1 MIVALSLVSVLI
13 LGLAPVAVRFMYE
26 MSGCNAS
33 DSSSFRQKFVLLGT
47 AHVWGFLA
55 VFPLV
60 RRLRRRW

>member
-13 LGLAPVAVRFMYE
+13 LGLAPNAVAAPLAVL
-26 MSGCNAS
+26 
-33 DSSSFRQKFVLLGT
+33 VLLGT